1 MVGGIVMK
9 KVEEIKSIEISFL
22 ENNGLFRMDFNGER
36 DEEGYEIQVS
46 EDDARAVARALTR
59 LANIF
64 WEKFDIL
71 AEEKGN
77 EK

>member
-1 MVGGIVMK
+1 MK
-9 KVEEIKSIEISFL
+9 NVEGVKSIEIRFL
-22 ENNGLFRMDFNGER
+22 ENNGIFRMDFNGER

-71 AEEKGN
+71 AN
-77 EK
+77 EKQS

>member
-1 MVGGIVMK
+1 MGGIVVK

-22 ENNGLFRMDFNGER
+22 ENNGIFRMDFNGER

-71 AEEKGN
+71 AN
-77 EK
+77 EKQS

>member
-1 MVGGIVMK
+1 MK

-22 ENNGLFRMDFNGER
+22 ENVGLFRMDFNGER

-46 EDDARAVARALTR
+46 EDNARAVARALTR

>member
-1 MVGGIVMK
+1 
-9 KVEEIKSIEISFL
+9 
-22 ENNGLFRMDFNGER
+22 MDFNGER
-36 DEEGYEIQVS
+36 DDEGYELQIS

>member
-1 MVGGIVMK
+1 MGGIVVK
-9 KVEEIKSIEISFL
+9 KVEEIKSIEISYL

>member
-1 MVGGIVMK
+1 MK
-9 KVEEIKSIEISFL
+9 NVKEIKSIEISFL
-22 ENNGLFRMDFNGER
+22 ENKGIFRMDFNGER

-71 AEEKGN
+71 AEEKEN
-77 EK
+77 EE

>member
-1 MVGGIVMK
+1 MK
-9 KVEEIKSIEISFL
+9 KVEGVKSIEIRFL
-22 ENNGLFRMDFNGER
+22 ENNGIFRMDFNGER
-36 DEEGYEIQVS
+36 NEEGYEIQVS

-71 AEEKGN
+71 AN
-77 EK
+77 EKQS

>member
-1 MVGGIVMK
+1 MK

-22 ENNGLFRMDFNGER
+22 ENNGIFRMDFNGER

-59 LANIF
+59 LANIS
-64 WEKFDIL
+64 WDKFDAL
-71 AEEKGN
+71 EN
-77 EK
+77 EKQS

>member
-77 EK
+77 DK